1 METLLLTRGYE
12 PIDRISWQR
21 AVGLWWRSKVEIVE
35 AYEDRVVR
43 APSIELAMPSVVRV
57 LEGMRP
63 RRTRVTFSR
72 ANVYARDR
80 GQCQYCA
87 RKLARAEA
95 TYDHVVPRRLG
106 GRTTWDNIV
115 IACLACNQAKGGRTP
130 DGAQMKL
137 RSIPVRPC
145 ARFAALRLR
154 PEEVPKTWRQY
165 LLDDRY
171 WNGSLEESP

>member
-1 METLLLTRGYE
+1 MTETLLLTRGYE

-21 AVGLWWRSKVEIVE
+21 AVGLWWRAKVEIVE

-43 APSIELAMPSVVRV
+43 APSLELAMPSVVRV
-57 LEGMRP
+57 LDGFRP
-63 RRTRVTFSR
+63 GRLRVTFSR

-80 GQCQYCA
+80 GECQYCGK
-87 RKLARAEA
+87 KLARPDS

-115 IACLACNQAKGGRTP
+115 IACLPCNQAKGGRTP
-130 DGAQMKL
+130 EQAGMTL
-137 RSIPVRPC
+137 RSIPVRPG
-145 ARFAALRLR
+145 ARPAALRLR

-165 LLDDRY
+165 FLDDRY
-171 WNGSLEESP
+171 WNGRLEER